1 MKSDL
6 STLCDKHTRDICPDT
21 LIYLG
26 KVWGLLSQLPYRAE
40 EVNASQQVPAAKAA
54 GCLFGTQCT

>member
-6 STLCDKHTRDICPDT
+6 STLCDEHTRDICPDT

-26 KVWGLLSQLPYRAE
+26 KVWGLYVKDGSGSFIQIFYCPW
-40 EVNASQQVPAAKAA
+40 
-54 GCLFGTQCT
+54 